1 MGFTPQETGK
11 MSLYQFAAC
20 VDGFNKANS
29 VEDQIGAPTDAEFR
43 AAKEAHGDL

>member
-1 MGFTPQETGK
+1 MGFTPQEVGK

-20 VDGFNKANS
+20 VEGVNKANS
-29 VEDQIGAPTDAEFR
+29 ADETVSPPTDAEFR

>member
-1 MGFTPQETGK
+1 

-20 VDGFNKANS
+20 VDGINASNKT
-29 VEDQIGAPTDAEFR
+29 EDKIEPPTAEEFR

>member
-1 MGFTPQETGK
+1 MGFTPQEVGK

-29 VEDQIGAPTDAEFR
+29 TEIDAPTAEEFKR
-43 AAKEAHGDL
+43 AKEAFGDL